1 MKMFPI
7 FTIVDPGLL
16 PILDELRRRE
26 PILQNPEF
34 GSTTAEFER
43 STAPEY

>member
-1 MKMFPI
+1 MRPH
-7 FTIVDPGLL
+7 FTSVDPGLL
-16 PILDELRRRE
+16 PIFDELRRRE
-26 PILQNPEF
+26 PIFHNPEF